1 MNNYITYW
9 INIQWVLERLH
20 QKRNHIK
27 VLIELLND
35 QLDNLYVNGESSELI
50 ITTYNSLNFW
60 HNQLENID
68 VIIIQN
74 HIDFLELSNILS
86 PLIT

>member
-35 QLDNLYVNGESSELI
+35 QLDNLYVNGESSDLI
-50 ITTYNSLNFW
+50 ITTYNSLN
-60 HNQLENID
+60 
-68 VIIIQN
+68 
-74 HIDFLELSNILS
+74 
-86 PLIT
+86 LIS